1 MANVT
6 ETFERRG
13 HPQPWQRIV
22 PPVILPVRGLMT
34 GHEYI
39 TRFIDTTRTPPC
51 KTTQPPR

>member
-1 MANVT
+1 MIIQ
-6 ETFERRG
+6 TFERRSR
-13 HPQPWQRIV
+13 PKPWPHIV
-22 PPVILPVRGLMT
+22 PAIILPVRGLMT